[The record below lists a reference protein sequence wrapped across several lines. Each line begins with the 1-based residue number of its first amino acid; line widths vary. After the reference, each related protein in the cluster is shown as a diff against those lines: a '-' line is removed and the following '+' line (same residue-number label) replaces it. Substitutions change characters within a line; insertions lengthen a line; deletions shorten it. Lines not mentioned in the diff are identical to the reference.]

1 MKATKPPYQALLFD
15 LGGVLIKLVGVPRM
29 MELTGRRYSVSEL
42 WEKWITSPVIRQFE
56 SGKLTVDEFGE
67 RVVKEFGMDI
77 LPSRFLEEF
86 IMWPVGKYPGVN
98 ELLTSIKPYVAI
110 ASLSNTNELHWNRM
124 VAEMDFIHLF
134 DYNFPSHQT
143 AHLKPDLETYLY
155 TAEELG
161 IGPGDALFFDDNRIN
176 IEGARAAGMDAI
188 EAHGVA
194 DVKAHL
200 ISIGLL

>member
-98 ELLTSIKPYVAI
+98 ELLTSVKPYVAI

-161 IGPGDALFFDDNRIN
+161 IRPGDALFFDDNRIN